1 MATQAELILEREAL
15 NVQLTAVNA
24 QILNV
29 IQQKNKKY
37 TYSNQETTHSAETQ
51 SLAEL
56 REMKSAIK
64 EQIADIDA
72 KLGRGLFVQ
81 IKNC

>member
-1 MATQAELILEREAL
+1 MATQAELIEEREAL
-15 NVQLTAVNA
+15 AAQLTAVNA
-24 QILNV
+24 QILAV

-37 TYSNQETTHSAETQ
+37 TYSNQETTHSAEMQ